1 MPRIAKP
8 PQSNL
13 PRIRKELQAYLK
25 RVGSTPTAFAN
36 ENGVNQSTVQRF
48 LAARTKTVT
57 FKMKPL
63 LEYACIDVNMRI
75 DYAENSGRDNVR
87 IRQALEKVWD
97 GRESTAEILAK
108 LIESV
113 GPVIV
118 QANRRGAP

>member
-8 PQSNL
+8 PQANL
-13 PRIRKELQAYLK
+13 PRIRKEVEAYLK
-25 RVGSTPTAFAN
+25 DAYITPTAFAAMH
-36 ENGVNQSTVQRF
+36 GANQSTVQRF

-57 FKMKPL
+57 PKMKPL
-63 LEYACIDVNMRI
+63 LKYANIEIDMRI
-75 DYAENSGRDNVR
+75 NDVPSSGRDNAR
-87 IRQALEKVWD
+87 IRQALDRVWD

-118 QANRRGAP
+118 QASRRDAP